1 MTPHVIKGNTCG
13 QYVFIRQT
21 HIYKHIV
28 RCLSI
33 EIYYIAV
40 AYYLGSAVRRN
51 KEEEQ
56 VVDVDE
62 GEEEKWRHTK
72 SSGSSL
78 GAINSN

>member
-1 MTPHVIKGNTCG
+1 MWAIC
-13 QYVFIRQT
+13 
-21 HIYKHIV
+21 IYKANTHTYKYIV

-62 GEEEKWRHTK
+62 DEEEKWRHTK

>member
-1 MTPHVIKGNTCG
+1 MWAIC
-13 QYVFIRQT
+13 
-21 HIYKHIV
+21 IYKANTHTYKYIV

-62 GEEEKWRHTK
+62 EEK
-72 SSGSSL
+72 
-78 GAINSN
+78 

>member
-1 MTPHVIKGNTCG
+1 MWAIRIYKANTH
-13 QYVFIRQT
+13 T
-21 HIYKHIV
+21 YKHIV

-56 VVDVDE
+56 VVDV
-62 GEEEKWRHTK
+62 EEEKWRHTK